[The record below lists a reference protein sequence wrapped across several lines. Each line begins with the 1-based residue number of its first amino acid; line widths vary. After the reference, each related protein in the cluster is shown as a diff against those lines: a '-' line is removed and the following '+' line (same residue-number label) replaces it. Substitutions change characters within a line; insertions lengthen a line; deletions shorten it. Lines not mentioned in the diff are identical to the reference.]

1 VNLEC
6 PFNQTEFPDGQGTCP
21 ESGFVVESTADGNL
35 RFFSKGEQNGIYE
48 SYEGAYEGLAEDD
61 LSSAIY
67 AEEYQRDL
75 ALETHSKMGSVA
87 GLEVAELGVGRGF
100 LQRGFLRQGPKSLLA
115 LDIAE
120 DYVLNSRKIYEDSDS
135 RSTSFRTAVGNVEF
149 MPFRECFDWV
159 VATDILEHVLNLGN
173 ALVRIARS
181 LKPGGR
187 FACRVPFKEALGQ
200 YSIYNGQKYEF
211 AHLRF
216 FDGPSLRRQLAE
228 AGLKPIK
235 TFCFGYQ
242 SHRFKPCL
250 PSLPGRVLGKAFDL
264 CGFYGREWHDF
275 NRKSRSLPLR
285 PLRLL
290 HQPLELLVFS
300 QKT

>member
-1 VNLEC
+1 M
-6 PFNQTEFPDGQGTCP
+6 
-21 ESGFVVESTADGNL
+21 
-35 RFFSKGEQNGIYE
+35 
-48 SYEGAYEGLAEDD
+48 AEDD

-87 GLEVAELGVGRGF
+87 GLEVAELKKWDVVFCKGNFSDKDPRVSF
-100 LQRGFLRQGPKSLLA
+100 A

-120 DYVLNSRKIYEDSDS
+120 KWIRFSISRKIYEDSAS
-135 RSTSFRTAVGNVEF
+135 PSTSFHTAVGNVEF

-211 AHLRF
+211 AHMRF
-216 FDGPSLRRQLAE
+216 LTA
-228 AGLKPIK
+228 
-235 TFCFGYQ
+235 
-242 SHRFKPCL
+242 L
-250 PSLPGRVLGKAFDL
+250 PSED
-264 CGFYGREWHDF
+264 
-275 NRKSRSLPLR
+275 SLLR
-285 PLRLL
+285 QALSLSKPFASAIS
-290 HQPLELLVFS
+290 P
-300 QKT
+300 TA

>member
-1 VNLEC
+1 MNIEC
-6 PFNQTEFPDGQGTCP
+6 PFNQTEFPDGQGTCQ
-21 ESGFVVESTADGNL
+21 ESGFVVQSTGRGNL

-48 SYEGAYEGLAEDD
+48 SYESAYEGLAEDD
-61 LSSAIY
+61 LSTAIY
-67 AEEYQRDL
+67 SEEYQRDL

-100 LQRGFLRQGPKSLLA
+100 LQREFLRQRPKSLLA

-120 DYVLNSRKIYEDSDS
+120 KYVLNSRKIYEDSATP
-135 RSTSFRTAVGNVEF
+135 STSFYTAVGNVEF

-181 LKPGGR
+181 LKPGGH
-187 FACRVPFKEALGQ
+187 FACRVPLNEALGQ

-211 AHLRF
+211 AHMRF
-216 FDGPSLRRQLAE
+216 FDGPSLRRQLSE
-228 AGLKPIK
+228 AGLKPLK
-235 TFCFGYQ
+235 TFYFGYQ
-242 SHRFKPCL
+242 SYRFKPL
-250 PSLPGRVLGKAFDL
+250 FPGRVLGKAFDL

>member
-1 VNLEC
+1 
-6 PFNQTEFPDGQGTCP
+6 
-21 ESGFVVESTADGNL
+21 
-35 RFFSKGEQNGIYE
+35 
-48 SYEGAYEGLAEDD
+48 
-61 LSSAIY
+61 
-67 AEEYQRDL
+67 
-75 ALETHSKMGSVA
+75 
-87 GLEVAELGVGRGF
+87 
-100 LQRGFLRQGPKSLLA
+100 
-115 LDIAE
+115 
-120 DYVLNSRKIYEDSDS
+120 
-135 RSTSFRTAVGNVEF
+135 

-211 AHLRF
+211 AHMRF

-228 AGLKPIK
+228 AGLKPFK

-242 SHRFKPCL
+242 SYRLKPI
-250 PSLPGRVLGKAFDL
+250 LPGRVLGKAFDL
-264 CGFYGREWHDF
+264 CGLYGKEWHDF